1 MKTQRVNPN
10 GMNPMQMNNMSSMM
24 GMMNNIQRI
33 GKGKRKITVN
43 LDKNNKK
50 FLSKFIEEVKK
61 QFATSAMGVQASG
74 LGEFFDYVK
83 SVADTKD
90 QMELKLSFEEY
101 EFLKRMIVDSIKG
114 MEGMTFKWYQFVK
127 KAMLKVMVKQYRELL
142 TKFK

>member
-50 FLSKFIEEVKK
+50 FLSKFIDEVKK
-61 QFATSAMGVQASG
+61 QFASSAMGAQATG
-74 LGEFFDYVK
+74 LGEFFDYIK
-83 SVADTKD
+83 SVQKIR
-90 QMELKLSFEEY
+90 KN
-101 EFLKRMIVDSIKG
+101 
-114 MEGMTFKWYQFVK
+114 
-127 KAMLKVMVKQYRELL
+127 
-142 TKFK
+142 

>member
-1 MKTQRVNPN
+1 MRTQRVNPN

-61 QFATSAMGVQASG
+61 TICNFSYGCTS
-74 LGEFFDYVK
+74 K
-83 SVADTKD
+83 WIRRI
-90 QMELKLSFEEY
+90 
-101 EFLKRMIVDSIKG
+101 FLI
-114 MEGMTFKWYQFVK
+114 T
-127 KAMLKVMVKQYRELL
+127 
-142 TKFK
+142 

>member
-24 GMMNNIQRI
+24 GTMNTIQRI
-33 GKGKRKITVN
+33 GKGKRKISVN
-43 LDKNNKK
+43 LDKSNKK
-50 FLSKFIEEVKK
+50 FLSKFIDGVKK
-61 QFATSAMGVQASG
+61 QLISSAIGAQTTS
-74 LGEFFDYVK
+74 LEEFFDYIK
-83 SVADTKD
+83 SIADAKE

-114 MEGMTFKWYQFVK
+114 MEAMSFKWYQFVK
-127 KAMLKVMVKQYRELL
+127 KGMLKVMLKQYKELL

>member
-1 MKTQRVNPN
+1 MKAQRVNPN

-24 GMMNNIQRI
+24 GMMNTIQRI
-33 GKGKRKITVN
+33 GKGKRKISVN

-50 FLSKFIEEVKK
+50 FLSKFIDEVKK
-61 QFATSAMGVQASG
+61 QFSSSAMGAQTAS
-74 LGEFFDYVK
+74 LGEFFDYIK
-83 SVADTKD
+83 SVADAKD

-101 EFLKRMIVDSIKG
+101 EFLKKMIIDSIRG

-127 KAMLKVMVKQYRELL
+127 KGMLKVMIKQYRELL